1 MALSKN
7 ALRIT
12 KILYWVFTIAIHL
25 FITYTLFVTDRAIA
39 GILWLVLG
47 LLLIYI
53 VYPFYFPPGDAVSH
67 WPPYIAGCPDYLTSI
82 GPNLCVDYVGLGS
95 PRLQRS
101 DPTLSPPPASDT
113 AHVFNA
119 AGSVHEKAQ
128 KAQQY
133 GLTWEGIA

>member
-7 ALRIT
+7 ALRIA

-25 FITYTLFVTDRAIA
+25 VITYMLFVSNRAIA
-39 GILWLVLG
+39 GILWLILG

-53 VYPFYFPPGDAVSH
+53 VYPFYFPPGDAGNQ
-67 WPPYIAGCPDYLTSI
+67 WPPYIAGCPDYLTMV

-95 PRLQRS
+95 PRIQKS
-101 DPTLSPPPASDT
+101 DPTLPPPPASDT

-119 AGSVHEKAQ
+119 TGSVHDKAQ

-133 GLTWEGIA
+133 GLSWEGIA